1 MMGPRAFSTGL
12 AAYLL
17 ATHAAAIGVAA
28 RVNRPH
34 PAGEPI
40 EFAANGVGTGT
51 LTFTWDF
58 GDGQKSDPSSSG
70 TVTHVYDK
78 PGHYPV
84 IVVVKDD
91 TGARSDSFLQTVHRA
106 LPERPPTSSSTIV
119 YDRGQGR
126 VCNVNADNDTV
137 SCLTTASLELAF
149 EAPVGRHPR
158 SLAVAPDGTLW
169 VVNQDDASV
178 SVVDPNGAVVDTIEL
193 PYASKPFGI
202 VMSPAGATAY
212 VTLQARGELVEI
224 DVASRSISRTAA
236 AGPWATGV
244 AVDSTSK
251 RLFVTRF
258 ISPSDA
264 GELVELDA
272 ASLEITRQLTLE
284 MGTRPDSEA
293 TARGV
298 PNYLRSVVPSPDG
311 ELLWVPSKQ
320 DNVQRGEALDGLALN
335 FENTVRTVVSL
346 IDLESNQELFEER
359 ADLNNRSLG
368 LSLVFSPLGDY
379 AFVGLLGNNGVEVLD
394 AYDRRIVAGAFDLG
408 HAPDGLVLDD
418 AGRLY
423 VNAFLSRSVVVLDA
437 LPVLDSTGF
446 SMDAIAEV
454 LVSSAEK
461 LEADVLR
468 GKQVFY
474 NASDLRMSQD
484 GYLSCA
490 SCHFD
495 GADDGRVWDFTS
507 LGEGLRN
514 TVSLRGRRGMGHGNL
529 NWTGN
534 FDEVQDIEQ
543 SIVSLFGGD
552 GFLTAEQLE
561 SGSVATALGDKKE
574 GLSPDLD
581 ALAAYVSSLDEYPP
595 SPFRNADGSLTSD
608 GVAGRAIFRRLGCGF
623 CHTGQDTTDSSD
635 GKLHD
640 VGTLQE
646 TSGRRANEL
655 LSGIDTPTLNGIW
668 QTAPYLHDGSAPTLR
683 DVLVARNPDDFHAF
697 TSALSPEELDQL
709 VSYLQQLDGTVDP
722 EVDPLEQEEEAE
734 VAEDHGGDDTGG
746 CSWAGVPRAGGGP
759 WLPLLFMLGAGLRTR
774 RRRT

>member
-12 AAYLL
+12 AAYLF
-17 ATHAAAIGVAA
+17 AAHAAAVGVAA

-34 PAGEPI
+34 PVGAPV

-58 GDGQKSDPSSSG
+58 GDGQKSEPSSDG
-70 TVTHVYDK
+70 TVTHVYDE

-84 IVVVKDD
+84 VVVVKDD
-91 TGARSDSFLQTVHRA
+91 TGARSDSFLQTVHRT
-106 LPERPPTSSSTIV
+106 LPERPPSSSSTIV
-119 YDRGQGR
+119 HHRELGR

-137 SCLTTASLELAF
+137 SCLSTESLELVF
-149 EAPVGRHPR
+149 EVPVGRHPR

-178 SVVDPNGAVVDTIEL
+178 SVLDATGALLHTIEL
-193 PYASKPFGI
+193 PRASKPFGI
-202 VMSPAGATAY
+202 VMSPAAAKAY
-212 VTLQARGELVEI
+212 VTMQASEELAEI
-224 DVASRSISRTAA
+224 DVASRSLSRTAP
-236 AGPWATGV
+236 AGPWPTGV
-244 AVDSTSK
+244 AVDSSSK

-272 ASLEITRQLTLE
+272 DSLAITRQFRLE
-284 MGTRPDSEA
+284 MDMGPDSEA

-320 DNVQRGEALDGLALN
+320 DNVQRGEMRDGLALN

-346 IDLESNQELFEER
+346 IDLEGNQELFEER

-368 LSLVFSPLGDY
+368 LSLAFSPLGDY

-394 AYDRRIVAGAFDLG
+394 AYNRSLVAGAFDLG
-408 HAPDGLVLDD
+408 KAPDGLVLDD
-418 AGRLY
+418 NGRLY
-423 VNAFLSRSVVVLDA
+423 LNAFMSRSVVVLDA
-437 LPVLDSTGF
+437 LPVLDSTDFGL
-446 SMDAIAEV
+446 DTIAEV
-454 LVSSAEK
+454 FVSSAEK
-461 LEADVLR
+461 LDPEVLR
-468 GKQVFY
+468 GKQIFY
-474 NASDLRMSQD
+474 DASDLRMSQD

-495 GADDGRVWDFTS
+495 GADDGRVWDFSS

-514 TVSLRGRRGMGHGNL
+514 TVSLRGHRGTGHGNL

-534 FDEVQDIEQ
+534 FDEVQDIDE
-543 SIVSLFGGD
+543 SIRSLFGGA
-552 GFLTAEQLE
+552 GFLTAEQLAT
-561 SGSVATALGDKKE
+561 GSVGTALGDKKE
-574 GLSPDLD
+574 GKSPELD
-581 ALAAYVSSLDEYPP
+581 ALAAYVSSLDQYSP
-595 SPFRNADGSLTSD
+595 SPFRNADGTLTPD

-623 CHTGQDTTDSSD
+623 CHTGLDTTDSRD

-640 VGTLQE
+640 VGTLEE
-646 TSGRRANEL
+646 TSGRRAYEV
-655 LSGIDTPTLNGIW
+655 LSGIDTPTLNGVW
-668 QTAPYLHDGSAPTLR
+668 ETEPYLHDGSAPTLL

-697 TSALSPEELDQL
+697 TSASSAEELAQL

-722 EVDPLEQEEEAE
+722 EVEPLEQEDENEEQ
-734 VAEDHGGDDTGG
+734 GGDDAGG
-746 CSWAGVPRAGGGP
+746 CSWADVPRTGGGSG
-759 WLPLLFMLGAGLRTR
+759 LPLLFLLGAWSRMLR
-774 RRRT
+774 RRR

>member
-1 MMGPRAFSTGL
+1 MGL
-12 AAYLL
+12 AVYLFG
-17 ATHAAAIGVAA
+17 AHAAAVGVAA

-34 PAGEPI
+34 PVGVPV

-58 GDGQKSDPSSSG
+58 GDGQKSEPSPDG
-70 TVTHVYDK
+70 TVTHVYDE

-84 IVVVKDD
+84 LVVVKDD
-91 TGARSDSFLQTVHRA
+91 TGARSDSFLQTVHRP
-106 LPERPPTSSSTIV
+106 LPERPPSSSSTIV
-119 YDRGQGR
+119 YHPELDR

-137 SCLTTASLELAF
+137 SCLSTESLELAF
-149 EAPVGRHPR
+149 EVPVGRHPR

-178 SVVDPNGAVVDTIEL
+178 SVLDAAGALLHTIEL

-212 VTLQARGELVEI
+212 VTMPARGELAEL
-224 DVASRSISRTAA
+224 DVASRSVSRTAP
-236 AGPWATGV
+236 AGPRATGV
-244 AVDSTSK
+244 AVDSSSK

-264 GELVELDA
+264 GEIVELDA
-272 ASLEITRQLTLE
+272 DSLEITRQFRLE
-284 MGTRPDSEA
+284 MDIGPDSEA

-320 DNVQRGEALDGLALN
+320 DNVQRGEMRDGLALN

-346 IDLESNQELFEER
+346 IDLESNQELFEQR

-394 AYDRRIVAGAFDLG
+394 AYNRSLVAGSFGLG
-408 HAPDGLVLDD
+408 QAPDGLVLDD
-418 AGRLY
+418 NGRLY
-423 VNAFLSRSVVVLDA
+423 LNAFLSRSVVVLNA
-437 LPVLDSTGF
+437 LPVLDSTDF
-446 SMDAIAEV
+446 VLDTIAEV
-454 LVSSAEK
+454 VVSTAEK
-461 LEADVLR
+461 LDAEVLR
-468 GKQVFY
+468 GKQIFY
-474 NASDLRMSQD
+474 DASDLRMSQD

-495 GADDGRVWDFTS
+495 GADDGRVWDFSS

-514 TVSLRGRRGMGHGNL
+514 TVSLRGRRGTGHGNL

-534 FDEVQDIEQ
+534 FDEVQDIDE
-543 SIVSLFGGD
+543 SIRRLFGGT
-552 GFLTAEQLE
+552 GFLTAEQLA
-561 SGSVATALGDKKE
+561 SGSVGTALGDEKE
-574 GLSPDLD
+574 GLSPELD
-581 ALAAYVSSLDEYPP
+581 ALAAYVSSLDEYSP
-595 SPFRNADGSLTSD
+595 SPFRNADGSLTLD
-608 GVAGRAIFRRLGCGF
+608 GVAGRAVFRRLGCGF
-623 CHTGQDTTDSSD
+623 CHTGLDTTDSGA

-640 VGTLQE
+640 VGTLDE
-646 TSGRRANEL
+646 TSGRRANES

-668 QTAPYLHDGSAPTLR
+668 ETAPYLHDGSAPTLH

-697 TSALSPEELDQL
+697 PSGSSAEELDQL

-722 EVDPLEQEEEAE
+722 EVDPPEQEEEIE
-734 VAEDHGGDDTGG
+734 EHGGDDAGG
-746 CSWAGVPRAGGGP
+746 CSWADVPRAGGGSGV
-759 WLPLLFMLGAGLRTR
+759 PLLFMLGAWLRTLR
-774 RRRT
+774 RRR